1 MLAGGGALLG
11 GLAPLL
17 SERTGVRVTVA
28 KKPLDSVALGI
39 GRVIETGMPGVVNY
53 RAR

>member
-11 GLAPLL
+11 GLPDLIT
-17 SERTGVRVTVA
+17 ERTGVRVTVA

-39 GRVIETGMPGVVNY
+39 GRVIDGNYNDVVRY